1 MQGGR
6 GGGGRQGYNA
16 RGNGSA
22 GANHLNAAA
31 GAGNVAYG
39 GMPGYFFNPWLGFNA
54 YNVQGLMPLPP
65 VPSRTYNN
73 SNHRGSA
80 SGASAAFVPLG
91 VQGAGILKRPSGS
104 PQGPLAHGHRRH
116 SRGHGGRSWG
126 SRGRKEK
133 NSANLTKEALD
144 ADLDEWR
151 MKDKKLGSNSLDADL
166 DEYWKKKNEMEAEQD
181 EEGDDDVDDETN
193 DSKSKLVAEGSSG
206 PRREASAAKDD
217 KVASRNGY
225 KDSAKAEKS

>member
-1 MQGGR
+1 M
-6 GGGGRQGYNA
+6 
-16 RGNGSA
+16 
-22 GANHLNAAA
+22 
-31 GAGNVAYG
+31 
-39 GMPGYFFNPWLGFNA
+39 
-54 YNVQGLMPLPP
+54 
-65 VPSRTYNN
+65 
-73 SNHRGSA
+73 
-80 SGASAAFVPLG
+80 
-91 VQGAGILKRPSGS
+91 
-104 PQGPLAHGHRRH
+104 
-116 SRGHGGRSWG
+116 
-126 SRGRKEK
+126 
-133 NSANLTKEALD
+133 TKEALD